1 MAFCLDFKI
10 IKFLEKFFFSKT
22 LMADNSDASEACSST
37 SEDEG
42 TLEPHEYERRRELY
56 MSKMIFC
63 EKKFV
68 ELKPIL
74 LKLKL
79 AEVRFFNFLMGVS
92 K

>member
-1 MAFCLDFKI
+1 MA
-10 IKFLEKFFFSKT
+10 E
-22 LMADNSDASEACSST
+22 NSDASQGCSSA

-63 EKKFV
+63 EKKFQ

-74 LKLKL
+74 LKAKL
-79 AEVRFFNFLMGVS
+79 AEVSFFNLKIYGLVMELDGS
-92 K
+92 A